1 MKVRNRFMA
10 IFARWLVL
18 GLTVSIVFAA
28 CSKEETTEHE
38 DSDDHEEEHVASV
51 VLLSDEQLEE
61 FEIEIGMAE
70 PGNIQV
76 QRRLSG
82 EIIVEPDR
90 LAHIVPRFP
99 GMVKEVRKHI
109 GDKVKKGEV
118 LAVIESNESL
128 ALYEVKSLIAGT
140 VTDKHLTLGEAI
152 TDDSHTFTIIDLSSV
167 WVNLSVYQKDLP
179 YVKIG
184 QKVVISAG
192 PDMPETTGSISYISP
207 LLDEATRTA
216 TARVVLSNPDGS
228 WRPGLFI
235 TGVVEVES
243 VQAAIVVPKT
253 ALETIDNQTVVF
265 VQTDEGFVPQPV
277 TLGKSS
283 VTYVEILSGLSTG
296 QTYVKKGGFTLKA
309 ELAKGSLESGHGH

>member
-1 MKVRNRFMA
+1 MMVKNRFMA
-10 IFARWLVL
+10 IFARRLVL
-18 GLTVSIVFAA
+18 VLTVGIVFAA
-28 CSKEETTEHE
+28 CSKEKTAEHE
-38 DSDDHEEEHVASV
+38 DSDEHEEEHVEAV
-51 VLLSDEQLEE
+51 VQLSDEQLEE
-61 FEIEIGMAE
+61 FDIEIGPAE

-82 EIIVEPDR
+82 EIVVEPDR
-90 LAHIVPRFP
+90 LAHITPRFP
-99 GMVKEVRKHI
+99 GIVKEVRKHM

-118 LAVIESNESL
+118 LAVIESNQSL

-140 VTDKHLTLGEAI
+140 VTDKHLTLGEVI
-152 TDDSHTFTIIDLSSV
+152 TDDSHTFTITDLSSV

-179 YVKIG
+179 HVKIG

-216 TARVVLSNPDGS
+216 VARVVLSNPDGS

-283 VTYVEILSGLSTG
+283 VTHVEILSGLSAG

-309 ELAKGSLESGHGH
+309 ELAKGSIESGHGH

>member
-18 GLTVSIVFAA
+18 VLTVSIVFGA
-28 CSKEETTEHE
+28 CSKEKTAEHKDSDEHE
-38 DSDDHEEEHVASV
+38 ANDTESV
-51 VLLSDEQLEE
+51 VQLSDEQLKE
-61 FEIEIGMAE
+61 FDIEIGTAE

-76 QRRLSG
+76 QRKLSG

-99 GMVKEVRKHI
+99 GIVKEVRKHI

-128 ALYEVKSLIAGT
+128 STYEVKSLIGGT
-140 VTDKHLTLGEAI
+140 VTDKHLTLGEVI
-152 TDDSHTFTIIDLSSV
+152 TDDSHAFTITDLSSV
-167 WVNLSVYQKDLP
+167 WANLSVYQKDLP

-184 QKVVISAG
+184 QKVVVSAG
-192 PDMPETTGSISYISP
+192 PDMPETNGTISYISP

-216 TARVVLSNPDGS
+216 LARVVLANPDGT

-235 TGVVEVES
+235 TGNVGNR
-243 VQAAIVVPKT
+243 P
-253 ALETIDNQTVVF
+253 VF
-265 VQTDEGFVPQPV
+265 PASSKKCENILAT
-277 TLGKSS
+277 KSKKVRCWQS
-283 VTYVEILSGLSTG
+283 SKAMKACLLMKSNLSLAEPLRIST
-296 QTYVKKGGFTLKA
+296 
-309 ELAKGSLESGHGH
+309 